1 MRTRSHKEH
10 LGAAFR
16 IWDRKL
22 APYLTGG
29 SMRVQ
34 EDGRL
39 PGELPRR
46 VVLQDSFQPSPASIL
61 RMQRL
66 VPVSAGLGSRQSN

>member
-1 MRTRSHKEH
+1 
-10 LGAAFR
+10 
-16 IWDRKL
+16 
-22 APYLTGG
+22 
-29 SMRVQ
+29 MRVQ

-66 VPVSAGLGSRQSN
+66 LPVSAGLGSRQSN